1 MNKWI
6 SKTMSVALAAT
17 LVFPLAGNASAAAA
31 AGSAAEKLLPK
42 LPLYE
47 LHTIAGTG
55 QAGQVDGESNGAAF
69 RQPSSV
75 VELRDGTL
83 MVADT
88 GNSAIRAIKSN
99 KVSTYA
105 GLTLGYDEYG
115 FPIGAFANGAAA
127 LAAFQRPAG
136 LAVDSSG
143 RLVVADAENHAI
155 RRISGAGEVTTLA
168 GNGLLG
174 NEDGT
179 GSEALLY
186 NPLAV
191 AVARSGAIY
200 FADTLNHA
208 IRKLE
213 NGRVITLNAPSD
225 RVMEYFPGA
234 VEWVGDY
241 VDGPLAEAKFN
252 EPSGLALDS
261 KGNLYVSDTGNNRI
275 RYIDFSK
282 GTVTTVAGGGPVAYE
297 PGNPYAT
304 GGYADG
310 AAEQALFRAP
320 KGIAL
325 DNSGGLLIAD
335 SLNHAVRYLKGG
347 QVITIAGT
355 PEESGNRDGLS
366 LAGGLNHP
374 TGVTVLRD
382 GSFAIA
388 DSGNNLIRHVK
399 PYNLPAG
406 LKLDGTVN
414 LVLGQQILKPDADPR
429 IIRGTT
435 FVPLR
440 IILEHLGYEVEY
452 GQDER
457 VTVAKGALS
466 YTIIAGSAEVKK
478 VENGKET
485 TIKLLAAPFRE
496 QGRTFLPVRF
506 FAEES
511 GLDVQWLSESRT
523 VLLRTPLF

>member
-1 MNKWI
+1 MKTWMN
-6 SKTMSVALAAT
+6 KTMSLALAAA
-17 LVFPLAGNASAAAA
+17 LVFPLAGTAAA
-31 AGSAAEKLLPK
+31 AGSSAAEQLLPG

-47 LHTIAGTG
+47 LRTIAGTG
-55 QAGQVDGESNGAAF
+55 QAGQVDGVSALAAF
-69 RQPSSV
+69 RQPSSIA
-75 VELRDGTL
+75 ELRDGTL
-83 MVADT
+83 LVADT
-88 GNSAIRAIKSN
+88 GNSAIRAIKPN
-99 KVSTYA
+99 GVSTYA
-105 GLTLGYDEYG
+105 GMTLGHDEYG

-143 RLVVADAENHAI
+143 RLVVADADNHAI
-155 RRISGAGEVTTLA
+155 RRISGAGEVTTLV

-174 NEDGT
+174 NEDGA
-179 GSEALLY
+179 GGEAHLY

-191 AVARSGAIY
+191 AVAKSGAIY
-200 FADTLNHA
+200 IADTLNHT

-213 NGRVITLNAPSD
+213 NGQVTTLNAPSE
-225 RVMEYFPGA
+225 RVIEYFPGA
-234 VEWVGDY
+234 VEAVGDFA
-241 VDGPLAEAKFN
+241 DGPLAEAKFN

-275 RYIDFSK
+275 RYIDLK
-282 GTVTTVAGGGPVAYE
+282 AGTVTTVAGGGAVAYE
-297 PGNPYAT
+297 PGNPYAD

-310 AAEQALFRAP
+310 AAGKALFRAP

-325 DNSGGLLIAD
+325 DSSGGLLIAD

-347 QVITIAGT
+347 QVVTIAGT
-355 PEESGNRDGLS
+355 PEESGNRDGLA
-366 LAGGLNHP
+366 LAGGLNQP
-374 TGVTVLRD
+374 AGVTVLRD

-388 DSGNNLIRHVK
+388 DTGNNLIRQVK
-399 PYNLPAG
+399 LYQPPAG
-406 LKLDGTVN
+406 LKQDGTVN
-414 LVLGQQILKPDADPR
+414 LVFGQHILQPDAAPR

-452 GQDER
+452 GKDER
-457 VTVAKGALS
+457 VTVSKGELS
-466 YTIIAGSAEVKK
+466 YTIVAGSTEVKRIEK
-478 VENGKET
+478 GKET
-485 TIKLLAAPFRE
+485 TVVLLAAPFRE

-511 GLDVQWLSESRT
+511 GLDVQWLAELRT
-523 VLLRTPLF
+523 VLLRAPLF